1 MSLSRTDLIPVLAIV
16 AGGVIGASLSL
27 NFLVLSPRGD
37 VPVLALAQ
45 VVEPVPTVPLLGPV
59 SPPPL
64 EAVVPVPSMVPVPA
78 LPSFPPLGMPIRR

>member
-1 MSLSRTDLIPVLAIV
+1 MRLSRTDLVPVLAIV

-45 VVEPVPTVPLLGPV
+45 VVAPVPLVPPFAPV
-59 SPPPL
+59 PPPPL
-64 EAVVPVPSMVPVPA
+64 ATVVPVPPMEPVPA
-78 LPSFPPLGMPIRR
+78 LPSFPPLGMPIRP